1 MALLDCAIAASSARL
16 NSLGGC
22 CACCCVAICLCF
34 LSENLKFETLQLT
47 TWVGHDKGDEIMI
60 GTLQADCRVTDS
72 RKRQRLKGGVG
83 SEERSMSNVLNGLSA
98 ALVACS
104 ALRRAH

>member
-16 NSLGGC
+16 NSLWGC
-22 CACCCVAICLCF
+22 TCCCVAICLCF
-34 LSENLKFETLQLT
+34 LSENFLLQLT

-60 GTLQADCRVTDS
+60 GTLQADCRATDS
-72 RKRQRLKGGVG
+72 RKRQRLRGGVG